1 MTAPALACAPDA
13 PDYGPAGE
21 AKLRRFVESLTGGT
35 ITRMERQVRWR
46 PAWFVDVERGGR
58 RLALHLRGDREGD
71 VAIFPDLKREADVME
86 VLGEHG
92 IAVPHIHGHCTDP
105 PCIVMDAL
113 PGSRDMATAGSD
125 AQRGAIAR
133 EYMAQVAAMHRLPV
147 APFAAKGLQV
157 PQDGEAIAL
166 VGLEAYL
173 PLYRRTKSRPEPML
187 EFVIGWLR
195 RNTPRHRQRAAFIQF
210 DSGQF
215 LFEGGHLTGLYDF
228 EFSMIGDPMVDLAT
242 MRMRDSIEPLGDD
255 MRALFRHYEQC
266 AGEPVDDRAVEY
278 HTLMFATLG
287 AMQFTGTV
295 GKPTPGDPH
304 DVYLEF
310 DLALRQ
316 VMLHAMC
323 TLMGETLVP
332 PAPPMERVGENATLM
347 AKLADTVARIATDTP
362 LETARKD
369 SAAKLIEWLIRADAS
384 GGVVRQRDLDD
395 VSALLGRRF
404 EAWSDAE
411 IALEAC
417 VHGAGPEQDVP
428 LLHLFSAI
436 EGRRLQLYGPTRIG
450 RSAMNVHL
458 PPIR

>member
-1 MTAPALACAPDA
+1 MSATLRAAT
-13 PDYGPAGE
+13 PDYGTDGVAR
-21 AKLRRFVESLTGGT
+21 LRGFVESLTGGR

-46 PAWFVDVERGGR
+46 PAWFVDVDVAGDTLR
-58 RLALHLRGDREGD
+58 LHLRGDREGD

-86 VLGEHG
+86 VLAVHG
-92 IAVPHIHGHCTDP
+92 IAVPRIFGYCANP

-113 PGSRDMATAGSD
+113 PGTRDMAAAASD
-125 AQRGAIAR
+125 AERGTVAR

-147 APFAAKGLQV
+147 EPFAARGLEV
-157 PQDGEAIAL
+157 PQGAQAIAL

-173 PLYRRTKSRPEPML
+173 PLYRRTKRRPEPML

-195 RNTPRHRQRAAFIQF
+195 RHAPRHRSRAAFIQF

-215 LFEGGHLTGLYDF
+215 LHLDGRLTGLYDF

-255 MRALFRHYEQC
+255 MRTLFRHYEAC
-266 AGEPVDDRAVEY
+266 AGEAIDDRVVQY
-278 HTLMFATLG
+278 HTLMFAALG
-287 AMQFTGTV
+287 TMQFTGTV

-323 TLMGETLVP
+323 TLTGQTL
-332 PAPPMERVGENATLM
+332 APPLPLPVSSPAGSHAALI
-347 AKLADTVARIATDTP
+347 AKLADTVGRIETDVP
-362 LETARKD
+362 IEQGRKD
-369 SAAKLIEWLIRADAS
+369 SAAKLFEWMARADAH
-384 GGVVRQRDLDD
+384 GEALRERDLAD
-395 VSALLGRRF
+395 VSAVLGQQQTC
-404 EAWSDAE
+404 WSDAE
-411 IALEAC
+411 LALEAF
-417 VHGAGPEQDVP
+417 VQQAGPEHDLR
-428 LLHLFSAI
+428 LLQLFGSI
-436 EGRRLQLYGPTRIG
+436 EGRRLQVFGPTRIG
-450 RSAMNVHL
+450 RSAQNVHL